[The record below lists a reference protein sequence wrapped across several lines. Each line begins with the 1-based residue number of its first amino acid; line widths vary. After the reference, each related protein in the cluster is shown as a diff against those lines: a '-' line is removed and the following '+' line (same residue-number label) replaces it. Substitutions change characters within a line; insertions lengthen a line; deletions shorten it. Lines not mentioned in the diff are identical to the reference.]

1 MQVGT
6 ERQAGSE
13 LHAWRQFLARSTLW
27 LGVLLLGS
35 AAICWVAANWQ
46 DMSKVQRFAGAQT
59 LLAVCALAAA
69 WAGLRLRT
77 AAGARGAIPGALLA
91 LAGILLGALLALLGQ
106 TYQTGADTWE
116 LFAWWAVLLLPWALA
131 AASQAV
137 WLLWTLVV
145 NVAMVLWLGERVFS
159 WWGLLGATYLPALI
173 VAGLNLAMLA
183 GWELAARRWRA
194 STLVGPRLLAALAIG
209 ALVMSTMYT
218 DLFIGRSY
226 GSTTGSI
233 AWLVVT
239 LVLGFYYQKV
249 RRDLV
254 ILAMLAAGVICVSLR
269 VVGNGCCGSS
279 PAPGRRCPWPRCS
292 WPRRS
297 GPRAAARAGRRGQ
310 DGRAGGRC
318 RARQRLGR
326 QSRGPG
332 PGRRAGGPG
341 HSARDARRRCALV
354 RAMPAGPE
362 RLAGDTAAAAVHRL
376 VPDRQHAGR
385 RAGRRAG
392 AVRGRRGRAAQ
403 RGRSVLAAVRHG
415 DGLCRRAAGH
425 FRNIRLSFTNACLA
439 VYVLGTDLILRF
451 LSGLL
456 IAGAAAGLIWRGLS
470 PALVDENLFDALWR
484 FDSARAAFLWLPIA
498 VTGAWGAAVAFSL
511 SRRDASP
518 RARAAPLAWAFLLS
532 VQCMVWLAGGISAQQ
547 LPAMWAVNPRSAVL
561 VVAGA
566 LLPAAAALSVLAA
579 PPRADGRPA
588 VGRAAGPADPG
599 AVLAA
604 QPRRGLRAGLAA
616 AGLRPG
622 PAQPDRV
629 RRGQPAGLPGRLLL
643 PAGSAAAAKAVWLGG
658 GALLLSSCASW
669 CGWCR
674 A

>member
-297 GPRAAARAGRRGQ
+297 GPRAGCAGW
-310 DGRAGGRC
+310 
-318 RARQRLGR
+318 
-326 QSRGPG
+326 P
-332 PGRRAGGPG
+332 
-341 HSARDARRRCALV
+341 
-354 RAMPAGPE
+354 
-362 RLAGDTAAAAVHRL
+362 
-376 VPDRQHAGR
+376 
-385 RAGRRAG
+385 
-392 AVRGRRGRAAQ
+392 
-403 RGRSVLAAVRHG
+403 
-415 DGLCRRAAGH
+415 
-425 FRNIRLSFTNACLA
+425 
-439 VYVLGTDLILRF
+439 
-451 LSGLL
+451 
-456 IAGAAAGLIWRGLS
+456 
-470 PALVDENLFDALWR
+470 
-484 FDSARAAFLWLPIA
+484 
-498 VTGAWGAAVAFSL
+498 
-511 SRRDASP
+511 P
-518 RARAAPLAWAFLLS
+518 RARRPRRRPMPSPPAPR
-532 VQCMVWLAGGISAQQ
+532 
-547 LPAMWAVNPRSAVL
+547 PAIPWTRPRPASRWPRSL
-561 VVAGA
+561 
-566 LLPAAAALSVLAA
+566 
-579 PPRADGRPA
+579 R
-588 VGRAAGPADPG
+588 
-599 AVLAA
+599 
-604 QPRRGLRAGLAA
+604 PRRPPPM
-616 AGLRPG
+616 RPG
-622 PAQPDRV
+622 TCNACW
-629 RRGQPAGLPGRLLL
+629 A
-643 PAGSAAAAKAVWLGG
+643 
-658 GALLLSSCASW
+658 
-669 CGWCR
+669 
-674 A
+674 

>member
-254 ILAMLAAGVICVSLR
+254 ILAMLAAGVICVS
-269 VVGNGCCGSS
+269 CGSWGMAAAARARRLGGA
-279 PAPGRRCPWPRCS
+279 APGRAAHGR
-292 WPRRS
+292 
-297 GPRAAARAGRRGQ
+297 GGLGRALAARAGRRGQ

-425 FRNIRLSFTNACLA
+425 FGISDSTSFTNACLFVLALAVA

-518 RARAAPLAWAFLLS
+518 RARALAPLAWAFLLS

-566 LLPAAAALSVLAA
+566 LLPA
-579 PPRADGRPA
+579 PRRCPCC
-588 VGRAAGPADPG
+588 GRAAA
-599 AVLAA
+599 
-604 QPRRGLRAGLAA
+604 
-616 AGLRPG
+616 
-622 PAQPDRV
+622 
-629 RRGQPAGLPGRLLL
+629 
-643 PAGSAAAAKAVWLGG
+643 
-658 GALLLSSCASW
+658 C
-669 CGWCR
+669 
-674 A
+674 

>member
-254 ILAMLAAGVICVSLR
+254 ILAMLAAGVICVS
-269 VVGNGCCGSS
+269 CGSWGMAAAARARRLGGA
-279 PAPGRRCPWPRCS
+279 APGRAAHGR
-292 WPRRS
+292 
-297 GPRAAARAGRRGQ
+297 GGLGRALAARAGRRGQ

-326 QSRGPG
+326 QSVDPA
-332 PGRRAGGPG
+332 PAGEPVAQVTPPATPAADAPWYVQCLLGL
-341 HSARDARRRCALV
+341 SAWLATLLLLLFIGLSQIVNTQEGALV
-354 RAMPAGPE
+354 AGLVLCAAGVAVLRSEAGPFW
-362 RLAGDTAAAAVHRL
+362 RQCGTAMAFAGELL
-376 VPDRQHAGR
+376 VIFGISD
-385 RAGRRAG
+385 
-392 AVRGRRGRAAQ
+392 
-403 RGRSVLAAVRHG
+403 ST
-415 DGLCRRAAGH
+415 
-425 FRNIRLSFTNACLA
+425 SFTNACLF
-439 VYVLGTDLILRF
+439 VL
-451 LSGLL
+451 
-456 IAGAAAGLIWRGLS
+456 
-470 PALVDENLFDALWR
+470 AL
-484 FDSARAAFLWLPIA
+484 
-498 VTGAWGAAVAFSL
+498 AVAVCTCWV
-511 SRRDASP
+511 P
-518 RARAAPLAWAFLLS
+518 
-532 VQCMVWLAGGISAQQ
+532 I
-547 LPAMWAVNPRSAVL
+547 
-561 VVAGA
+561 
-566 LLPAAAALSVLAA
+566 
-579 PPRADGRPA
+579 
-588 VGRAAGPADPG
+588 
-599 AVLAA
+599 
-604 QPRRGLRAGLAA
+604 
-616 AGLRPG
+616 
-622 PAQPDRV
+622 
-629 RRGQPAGLPGRLLL
+629 
-643 PAGSAAAAKAVWLGG
+643 
-658 GALLLSSCASW
+658 SSCASSAA
-669 CGWCR
+669 C
-674 A
+674 

>member
-233 AWLVVT
+233 AWLAVT

-269 VVGNGCCGSS
+269 VVGNGCCGWS

-297 GPRAAARAGRRGQ
+297 GPRAGCAGWPP
-310 DGRAGGRC
+310 
-318 RARQRLGR
+318 RARRPR
-326 QSRGPG
+326 RRPMPSPPAPRPAI
-332 PGRRAGGPG
+332 PWTRPRRRAGGPG

-362 RLAGDTAAAAVHRL
+362 RLAGDAAAAV
-376 VPDRQHAGR
+376 
-385 RAGRRAG
+385 
-392 AVRGRRGRAAQ
+392 
-403 RGRSVLAAVRHG
+403 S
-415 DGLCRRAAGH
+415 
-425 FRNIRLSFTNACLA
+425 SAC
-439 VYVLGTDLILRF
+439 
-451 LSGLL
+451 
-456 IAGAAAGLIWRGLS
+456 
-470 PALVDENLFDALWR
+470 
-484 FDSARAAFLWLPIA
+484 
-498 VTGAWGAAVAFSL
+498 
-511 SRRDASP
+511 
-518 RARAAPLAWAFLLS
+518 
-532 VQCMVWLAGGISAQQ
+532 
-547 LPAMWAVNPRSAVL
+547 PRSSTRRKARWSPGWCC
-561 VVAGA
+561 A
-566 LLPAAAALSVLAA
+566 
-579 PPRADGRPA
+579 RPA
-588 VGRAAGPADPG
+588 WPCCAA
-599 AVLAA
+599 
-604 QPRRGLRAGLAA
+604 
-616 AGLRPG
+616 RP
-622 PAQPDRV
+622 V
-629 RRGQPAGLPGRLLL
+629 RSG
-643 PAGSAAAAKAVWLGG
+643 GSAARRWPSPASCWSFSEYQTPRHSPTPACSCWPWPWRCTCWVPI
-658 GALLLSSCASW
+658 SSCASSAA
-669 CGWCR
+669 C
-674 A
+674 

>member
-310 DGRAGGRC
+310 DAAPAADAEPASASAGNPVDPAPAGEPVAQVTPPATPAADAPWYVQC
-318 RARQRLGR
+318 LLGL
-326 QSRGPG
+326 
-332 PGRRAGGPG
+332 
-341 HSARDARRRCALV
+341 SAWLATLLLLLFIGLSQIVNTQEGALV
-354 RAMPAGPE
+354 AGLVLCAAGVAVLRSEAGPFW
-362 RLAGDTAAAAVHRL
+362 RQCGTAMAFAGELL
-376 VPDRQHAGR
+376 VIFGISD
-385 RAGRRAG
+385 
-392 AVRGRRGRAAQ
+392 
-403 RGRSVLAAVRHG
+403 ST
-415 DGLCRRAAGH
+415 
-425 FRNIRLSFTNACLA
+425 SFTNACLFVLALAVA

-456 IAGAAAGLIWRGLS
+456 IAGAAAG
-470 PALVDENLFDALWR
+470 
-484 FDSARAAFLWLPIA
+484 
-498 VTGAWGAAVAFSL
+498 
-511 SRRDASP
+511 
-518 RARAAPLAWAFLLS
+518 
-532 VQCMVWLAGGISAQQ
+532 
-547 LPAMWAVNPRSAVL
+547 
-561 VVAGA
+561 
-566 LLPAAAALSVLAA
+566 
-579 PPRADGRPA
+579 
-588 VGRAAGPADPG
+588 
-599 AVLAA
+599 
-604 QPRRGLRAGLAA
+604 
-616 AGLRPG
+616 
-622 PAQPDRV
+622 
-629 RRGQPAGLPGRLLL
+629 
-643 PAGSAAAAKAVWLGG
+643 
-658 GALLLSSCASW
+658 
-669 CGWCR
+669 
-674 A
+674 

>member
-46 DMSKVQRFAGAQT
+46 DMSKVQRFAGAQA

-173 VAGLNLAMLA
+173 VAGLNLVILA
-183 GWELAARRWRA
+183 VWELAARRWRA

-233 AWLVVT
+233 AWLAVT
-239 LVLGFYYQKV
+239 LGLGFYYQKV

-269 VVGNGCCGSS
+269 VVGNGCCGWS
-279 PAPGRRCPWPRCS
+279 PAPGRRCRWPPCS

-297 GPRAAARAGRRGQ
+297 GPRAGCAGWPPRGAPAADAEPVSASAGNPV
-310 DGRAGGRC
+310 DPAPP
-318 RARQRLGR
+318 A
-326 QSRGPG
+326 SRWPRS
-332 PGRRAGGPG
+332 P
-341 HSARDARRRCALV
+341 ARDARRRRALV
-354 RAMPAGPE
+354 CAMPAGPE
-362 RLAGDTAAAAVHRL
+362 RLAGDAAAAVVHRL

-392 AVRGRRGRAAQ
+392 AVRGRRGRVAQ

-415 DGLCRRAAGH
+415 DGLRRRAAGH
-425 FRNIRLSFTNACLA
+425 FGISDSTSFTNACLFVLALAVA

-456 IAGAAAGLIWRGLS
+456 IAGAAARLIWRGLS

-518 RARAAPLAWAFLLS
+518 RARALAPLAWAFLLS
-532 VQCMVWLAGGISAQQ
+532 VQCMVWLAGGISASSCRPCGRSIRVRPCWWS
-547 LPAMWAVNPRSAVL
+547 PAPCCR
-561 VVAGA
+561 
-566 LLPAAAALSVLAA
+566 
-579 PPRADGRPA
+579 PPRRCPCC
-588 VGRAAGPADPG
+588 GRAAACWPACCG
-599 AVLAA
+599 A
-604 QPRRGLRAGLAA
+604 
-616 AGLRPG
+616 
-622 PAQPDRV
+622 
-629 RRGQPAGLPGRLLL
+629 
-643 PAGSAAAAKAVWLGG
+643 
-658 GALLLSSCASW
+658 
-669 CGWCR
+669 CR
-674 A
+674 WPC